1 MIILHEKM
9 GQQLGNRLTLFSHF
23 IGFSERVGRN
33 IIYPAFDEY
42 SEFFLGT
49 VNNPFCQYPVKLS
62 LKDSYKFHSQ
72 YIFIVKS
79 IYYKFKIPTIAKHID
94 CIRDIKLDSLIDCAF
109 VNSFLDDE
117 RVYLLAQSGINFFEG
132 WKFRDFESVSQY
144 SDKIKQFFSLIPEQ
158 AVVVKEFIENA
169 RSSSQR
175 LIGLHIRLGDYKDQA
190 PQWFYSLSYYQ
201 SLIEHLSYIFSDH
214 DTKIVIASNE
224 DLRSSFLVNKNLIF
238 CPNHI
243 VQDLYILSQCDYI
256 IGAPSTYSEWAAFY
270 GGKPYYRILKEGLYP
285 IIPDF
290 QVVDV
295 IGRDFD

>member
-49 VNNPFCQYPVKLS
+49 ANNPFCQYPVRLC
-62 LKDSYKFHSQ
+62 LNGSYKFHSQ
-72 YIFIVKS
+72 YIFIVKA
-79 IYYKFKIPTIAKHID
+79 IYYKFKIPTIAKHIGY
-94 CIRDIKLDSLIDCAF
+94 IRDIKLVSLADCAF
-109 VNSFLDDE
+109 VNSSLDDE
-117 RVYLLAQSGINFFEG
+117 RVNHLSRSGLNFFEG
-132 WKFRDFESVSQY
+132 WRFRDFESVAQY
-144 SDKIKQFFSLIPEQ
+144 SDKIKQFFSLIPAQ
-158 AVVVKEFIENA
+158 SDVVNEFINNA
-169 RSSSQR
+169 RSITKR

-201 SLIEHLSYIFSDH
+201 SLIEHLSHIFCDY

-224 DLRSSFLVNKNLIF
+224 DLRSSFLENKNLIF

-270 GGKPYYRILKEGLYP
+270 GSKPYFRILKEGLFP
-285 IIPDF
+285 NISDF
-290 QVVDV
+290 QIVDV
-295 IGRDFD
+295 IGREF